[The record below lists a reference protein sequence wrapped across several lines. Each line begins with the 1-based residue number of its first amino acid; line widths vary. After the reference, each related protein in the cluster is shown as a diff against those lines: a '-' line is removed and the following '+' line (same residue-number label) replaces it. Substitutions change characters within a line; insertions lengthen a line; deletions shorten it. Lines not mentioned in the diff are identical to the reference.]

1 MSLRLVRRVAK
12 YWNPL
17 LVRAPGLEYDPP
29 RSRNAVSHSYLHLRQ
44 MGVYWSV
51 LHNMR
56 VHSGTRRRAAR
67 AYKTKRSALL
77 CLRLPRKWKPVWL
90 NPPAHPLFRL

>member
-29 RSRNAVSHSYLHLRQ
+29 RSRNAISHSYLHLGQ
-44 MGVYWSV
+44 MESVYV
-51 LHNMR
+51 LATGRNRCTQQIHWYTDTMK
-56 VHSGTRRRAAR
+56 SRAAR
-67 AYKTKRSALL
+67 VEEQNAFALL
-77 CLRLPRKWKPVWL
+77 SIRHPR
-90 NPPAHPLFRL
+90 NGSLFD

>member
-29 RSRNAVSHSYLHLRQ
+29 RSRNAISHSYLHLGQ
-44 MGVYWSV
+44 MESVYTYWKESV
-51 LHNMR
+51 YATNTLVLRSYTDTMK
-56 VHSGTRRRAAR
+56 SRAAR
-67 AYKTKRSALL
+67 VEEQNAFALL
-77 CLRLPRKWKPVWL
+77 SVRHPR
-90 NPPAHPLFRL
+90 NGNLFD